1 MKKLMNI
8 FHSVLLPNNKLV
20 LSGVNPKF
28 DNLWANEIKNL
39 IENMTVILK
48 RPGFNDVVLHVVDIE
63 VSNSISDKKTF
74 FVLID
79 ESLSPEDIIEGS
91 ELYSIN

>member
-20 LSGVNPKF
+20 LSWVNPKF

-39 IENMTVILK
+39 IENMMVILK
-48 RPGFNDVVLHVVDIE
+48 RPGFDDVVLHVLDVE
-63 VSNSISDKKTF
+63 VSNSISDKKLF
-74 FVLID
+74 YF
-79 ESLSPEDIIEGS
+79 
-91 ELYSIN
+91 N